1 MTLKETFST
10 SVDNADFL
18 CDDWGVDH
26 CDPDAWPEPSTYGI
40 DGVELVGEKHMK
52 FFSDYTGVW
61 TNPGRKNGTT
71 EKGCIALANE
81 IDTNGI
87 NTKGDLIYFDVDLD
101 AKVNGGHREGA
112 SEIRGIPGWMSQ
124 GVRFRDEAARIIFA
138 NVSNIKK
145 RMFHQNPSQADVEAS
160 VRELIDVTGEFN
172 EDYIRRMVNLLG
184 AHLDNKQKNR
194 IIGRLVIELKFD
206 GTIKNTDRYQGY
218 NDERLKK
225 FFSYHKSND
234 WIASYLN
241 SDTEYTLYFNMEHYT
256 HAIGT
261 LIALNAEAKEKDKPL
276 HMVFTVGIPKERSSE
291 TLQTRREKIWS
302 KFMPKIERDILDSVD
317 IKVNDRNRECFRWN
331 HPDCVHVAVA
341 QDNINEL
348 PKGPFVRLKNRDF
361 N

>member
-26 CDPDAWPEPSTYGI
+26 CDPDAWPEPSTYGV

-52 FFSDYTGVW
+52 LFSDYTGIW

-112 SEIRGIPGWMSQ
+112 SEIRGIPGWMSH
-124 GVRFRDEAARIIFA
+124 GVRFRDEEARIIFA

-160 VRELIDVTGEFN
+160 VRELIDVTGECN
-172 EDYIRRMVNLLG
+172 ENYIRQMVNLLG

-194 IIGRLVIELKFD
+194 IIDKLVIELKFD
-206 GTIKNTDRYQGY
+206 GNIKNTDRYQGY
-218 NDERLKK
+218 NDDRLKK
-225 FFSYHKSND
+225 FFSYHKDND
-234 WIASYLN
+234 WISSYWD
-241 SDTEYTLYFNMEHYT
+241 SDTEYTIYFNMEHYT

-261 LIALNAEAKEKDKPL
+261 LIGLNRLAKENDKPL
-276 HMVFTVGIPKERSSE
+276 HMVFTVGVPKGRSSE
-291 TLQTRREKIWS
+291 SLQTRREKIWS
-302 KFMPKIERDILDSVD
+302 KFMPRIEDDILKSLGMGSDH
-317 IKVNDRNRECFRWN
+317 RFLFRWN
-331 HPDCVHVAVA
+331 HPDCVHVAVS
-341 QDNINEL
+341 QDNTNEL
-348 PKGPFVRLKNRDF
+348 PKGPFVRLKNRNF